1 MKLNAGFSYFY
12 FVYILYIY
20 CILILYLPSR
30 TFFTQSAFYTQ
41 SANSV
46 CVLHSVCILHPVC
59 SLQSAFYTDRSDK
72 IKNESQKLFVMD
84 NFQIRFVLTVTIL
97 LSVRVQCPLA
107 SLLLRKQ
114 LQKNRLPFLVNCFSN
129 LISSRGWQLDE
140 IQFRSALALAS
151 SNSCGIQSLHCFLF
165 LGLMMNYH
173 WKLQC
178 MYLVFIFRRILS
190 GNVIVR
196 VTGWPGSKCRRR
208 QIRLR
213 HICF

>member
-97 LSVRVQCPLA
+97 LSVRVQCPL
-107 SLLLRKQ
+107 LL
-114 LQKNRLPFLVNCFSN
+114 CFY
-129 LISSRGWQLDE
+129 E
-140 IQFRSALALAS
+140 
-151 SNSCGIQSLHCFLF
+151 NSCKKTGCRFL
-165 LGLMMNYH
+165 
-173 WKLQC
+173 
-178 MYLVFIFRRILS
+178 
-190 GNVIVR
+190 
-196 VTGWPGSKCRRR
+196 
-208 QIRLR
+208 
-213 HICF
+213 